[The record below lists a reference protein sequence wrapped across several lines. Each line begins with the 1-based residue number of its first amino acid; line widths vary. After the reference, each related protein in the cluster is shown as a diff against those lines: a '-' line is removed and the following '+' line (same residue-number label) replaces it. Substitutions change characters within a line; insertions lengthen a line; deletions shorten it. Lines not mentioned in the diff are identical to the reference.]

1 MLKAAARFTTTRAPS
16 QSMPPDA
23 VTDWAG
29 ADKALAELGE
39 ISPSPPPELYCEDLH
54 SVASLTAEKGTGAD
68 LARFKRAV
76 IGMPDQDTQT
86 LILRLETQTDPL
98 ILWELHQELDR
109 RDIPPAQRWP
119 ANQDTPQAA
128 FITLL
133 ADLLW
138 ITRRH
143 PCHTPDYR
151 GWRGLFSH
159 PPGSPG
165 WHATAYRQ
173 YLFVSTRYSVSHW
186 CSKGLAL
193 TDLQR
198 LGLMVLQTRAMQA
211 DRRQLDSDKFSEF
224 RADLLAHAIQNLD
237 KAGKHTP
244 EAIAERRA
252 RLWRIF
258 VLSGRNQTTTA
269 KNWHLLTGEALTRQA
284 IAKQL
289 AIVDQVKRER
299 ARTA

>member
-1 MLKAAARFTTTRAPS
+1 MTAP
-16 QSMPPDA
+16 PPDA
-23 VTDWAG
+23 LTDRAG
-29 ADKALAELGE
+29 ADRALAELGK
-39 ISPSPPPELYCEDLH
+39 ISPSSPEPFSEDVH
-54 SVASLTAEKGTGAD
+54 SITRLSAEKDTGAD
-68 LARFKRAV
+68 LARFNRAV
-76 IGMPDQDTQT
+76 AGMPDQDTHT

-98 ILWELHQELDR
+98 IFWELHQELDR

-119 ANQDTPQAA
+119 GNQGTPQTA

-138 ITRRH
+138 ITRRNPGH
-143 PCHTPDYR
+143 APAYR

-165 WHATAYRQ
+165 WHATSHRQ
-173 YLFVSTRYSVSHW
+173 YHFVAARYSVSHW
-186 CSKGLAL
+186 CAKGLAL
-193 TDLQR
+193 TEPQR
-198 LGLMVLQTRAMQA
+198 LGLMVLQTSAMQA

-224 RADLLAHAIQNLD
+224 RAKLLGHALQHQD

-252 RLWRIF
+252 RLWRVY
-258 VLSGRNQTTTA
+258 VLSGRNQTTTT
-269 KNWHLLTGEALTRQA
+269 KNWHLVTGEAVTRQA

-289 AIVDQVKRER
+289 TIVDQVKREQ